1 MRVTDEVADWS
12 GDWVV
17 SEIAARVD
25 RMGPRPVSEDHKPGL
40 VHPDVHR
47 LLNYLASI
55 SKRVALATSSLGTF
69 VRSTIW

>member
-1 MRVTDEVADWS
+1 MTGEVADWS

-25 RMGPRPVSEDHKPGL
+25 RTGPRPVSEDHKPGL
-40 VHPDVHR
+40 VHPDVDR
-47 LLNYLASI
+47 LI
-55 SKRVALATSSLGTF
+55 KRVALATSSLGTF